1 MPTRKEKAVQT
12 RQNIVEAART
22 LMSSRPI
29 LDVKVEDIAKLA
41 GVAKGTFYIYF
52 QSKEDVLHE
61 IELDSTEFL
70 LQYSIEKN
78 ESTEARILYYMRLYL
93 KLMVDLSLELYKNV
107 IKLELDNPKDTL
119 MRKNWQAIKQII
131 LNDGY
136 ADDEKT
142 DMVVSNLTAFLHGI
156 SLEWAIMDGK
166 KEPDQ
171 ILTSH
176 GEQLIKS
183 LLSTLQKN
191 EKENEKQN
199 EKQNE
204 KEEENSL

>member
-1 MPTRKEKAVQT
+1 MNSRKEKAAQT
-12 RQNIVEAART
+12 RQKIVDAARS
-22 LMSSRPI
+22 LMSSQPVV
-29 LDVKVEDIAKLA
+29 DVKVEDITKLA
-41 GVAKGTFYIYF
+41 GVAKGTFYVYF

-70 LQYSIEKN
+70 LKYSIEKN
-78 ESTEARILYYMRLYL
+78 ESTETRILYYMRLYL
-93 KLMVDLSLELYKNV
+93 KLIMDLSLELYKNV
-107 IKLELDNPKDTL
+107 IKLELDNSKDTL

-136 ADDEKT
+136 ADDEQT
-142 DMVVSNLTAFLHGI
+142 DMAVSNLTAFLHGV

-166 KEPDQ
+166 NNPDQ

-176 GEQLIKS
+176 GERMIRN

-191 EKENEKQN
+191 EKE
-199 EKQNE
+199 
-204 KEEENSL
+204 EENSL

>member
-199 EKQNE
+199 EK
-204 KEEENSL
+204 EEENSL

>member
-171 ILTSH
+171 VLTSH

-199 EKQNE
+199 EK
-204 KEEENSL
+204 EEENSL